1 MNETAPQ
8 RFMFGT
14 SFDPEAIKAAQEQKA
29 PPVFSEEE
37 VALAKEQSYGQGYV
51 AGKEA
56 AMREMQNQQ
65 NELLAHI
72 QLLFERMAN
81 EVWKLAAQNKQAA
94 AEIGLAIARKIVPD
108 FVRRSGVQ
116 EMVAAV
122 EASVIDMINEPRMVL
137 RICEAQFDDMN
148 KEMSALTA
156 RVGYAGKMIILADNT
171 LEANDCRLEWADGGM
186 ERSVNLTWSE
196 IERQMQIHKTTGH
209 QSHVEYA
216 QPVTDAPH
224 QTPPTTNIAV

>member
-14 SFDPEAIKAAQEQKA
+14 SFDPDAIKAAQEQKA
-29 PPVFSEEE
+29 SPVFSEEE

-56 AMREMQNQQ
+56 AIREMQNQQ

-94 AEIGLAIARKIVPD
+94 ADIALAIARKIVPD
-108 FVRRSGVQ
+108 FVRKNGVQ
-116 EMVAAV
+116 EMIAAI
-122 EASVIDMINEPRMVL
+122 EATVTDMINEPRMVL
-137 RICEAQFDDMN
+137 RIAEAQFDDMN
-148 KEMSALTA
+148 K
-156 RVGYAGKMIILADNT
+156 K
-171 LEANDCRLEWADGGM
+171 
-186 ERSVNLTWSE
+186 
-196 IERQMQIHKTTGH
+196 
-209 QSHVEYA
+209 
-216 QPVTDAPH
+216 
-224 QTPPTTNIAV
+224 